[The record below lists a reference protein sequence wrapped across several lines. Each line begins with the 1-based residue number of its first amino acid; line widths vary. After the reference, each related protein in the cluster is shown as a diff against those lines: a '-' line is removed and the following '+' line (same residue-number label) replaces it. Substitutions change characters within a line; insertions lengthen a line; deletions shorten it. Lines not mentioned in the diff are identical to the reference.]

1 MGKVLDRW
9 VTMSPEEEVVTLRQ
23 FLRFGETKSIVE
35 LMAEEQQL
43 RPETHRGPA
52 LKLRDKPPS
61 RMHHFENLPGGSLA
75 FLQPFHYVSPSVFP
89 HSPAVE
95 RHPATQKLQRLSKR
109 NIAEETRPRNKR
121 DGAAERTSLIRS
133 FAKRPQN
140 EEQRQV
146 DPIADSSETRER
158 HIGSSSNKARVS
170 CSACAK
176 TFYDK
181 GTLKI
186 HFNAVHLKI
195 KHRCTVDGC
204 NMMFSSLRSRNR
216 HSANP
221 NPRLHAAL
229 EHATRRFIAQP
240 RRTILRETTSPVSMA
255 TNNAALTDHQI
266 PGGGGATG
274 HCTANHN
281 GLSDAND
288 VTPKKK
294 SRKSSMPL
302 KLNRETRS
310 EEHDRLS
317 PRQPVDGLHG
327 NQSPVTNTHAQY
339 NYKQF
344 CKMPYGYHSNGHVEE
359 IPGAHGE
366 WKGRCRPLLKVK
378 EELCDCRGHHRSNL

>member
-1 MGKVLDRW
+1 
-9 VTMSPEEEVVTLRQ
+9 VTLRQ

-43 RPETHRGPA
+43 RPETRRGPA
-52 LKLRDKPPS
+52 SKLSDKQ
-61 RMHHFENLPGGSLA
+61 HHFEDLPGGRLA
-75 FLQPFHYVSPSVFP
+75 LLQPFHYVSPCVCP
-89 HSPAVE
+89 PSPAVE
-95 RHPATQKLQRLSKR
+95 RYPSTLKLQRLSKR
-109 NIAEETRPRNKR
+109 SIADETRARNKR
-121 DGAAERTSLIRS
+121 DGDAERTSQI
-133 FAKRPQN
+133 RPQD

-146 DPIADSSETRER
+146 VPIADSSRER
-158 HIGSSSNKARVS
+158 HIVSSSSKARVS

-204 NMMFSSLRSRNR
+204 NVMFSSLRSRNR

-240 RRTILRETTSPVSMA
+240 RRAVLRETTSAVSTA
-255 TNNAALTDHQI
+255 TDNADHRIQ
-266 PGGGGATG
+266 GGGGATE
-274 HCTANHN
+274 HRTANRN

-288 VTPKKK
+288 ATPKKK
-294 SRKSSMPL
+294 SRKSSTPL
-302 KLNRETRS
+302 KLIRETRG
-310 EEHDRLS
+310 EEHNRLS
-317 PRQPVDGLHG
+317 PRQPIVGLHG
-327 NQSPVTNTHAQY
+327 NQSPVTNAHAQY

-344 CKMPYGYHSNGHVEE
+344 CKTAYGYHSNSHVEE
-359 IPGAHGE
+359 ITGANG
-366 WKGRCRPLLKVK
+366 KAGVDYRCLLKVK
-378 EELCDCRGHHRSNL
+378 DEVCDCRRGHHSNL